1 MEWMDRAL
9 VGLAGLAGLAGVA
22 LSALATHAPA
32 GPNVEIAARFLLVHA
47 ATLIGLAALL
57 AGGALPPGLGR
68 IAGAALV
75 LGLALFCGDLVRRAW
90 TGSALFP
97 MAAPAGGMLLMAG
110 WVLIALAGFVAL
122 RR

>member
-9 VGLAGLAGLAGVA
+9 IGLAGLAGLAGVA
-22 LSALATHAPA
+22 LSALASHAPA
-32 GPNVEIAARFLLVHA
+32 GPNIEIAARFLLVHA
-47 ATLIGLAALL
+47 ATLVGLAALL
-57 AGGALPPGLGR
+57 AGGALAPGLGR

-75 LGLALFCGDLVRRAW
+75 IGLALFCGDLLRRAYSGA
-90 TGSALFP
+90 TLFP

-110 WVLIALAGFVAL
+110 WALLALAGFLAF